1 MNAKYGQFYS
11 RGYEFGKDNSSMKLL
26 FISWLWQSY
35 AFSAIN
41 ARQSDTMNQ
50 TSIEIHALIEFIEA
64 YEKDNA
70 ENLKKEKE
78 IEERFLHKKD

>member
-1 MNAKYGQFYS
+1 MFK
-11 RGYEFGKDNSSMKLL
+11 K
-26 FISWLWQSY
+26 LWQWLTESKSPKSQVPGNIT
-35 AFSAIN
+35 ANIKTSTTAQSI
-41 ARQSDTMNQ
+41 QSDVINQ